1 MDSIRRNCGKVYGW
15 VVIKTHFFML
25 LTLKKIYRSHM
36 GVSIVTVCTLT
47 LYPVVV
53 GSRYAYT
60 LYQRFVF

>member
-1 MDSIRRNCGKVYGW
+1 
-15 VVIKTHFFML
+15 ML